1 MPSWASDSKLDAA
14 QASPCQ
20 LAQEFRPDRLGLG
33 CADLHAEHLTSAVGV
48 DAHRDDDR
56 DRDNATTATNLQV
69 GWMSRRWAPY
79 RIAAAGLA
87 SPLAE
92 PDVRLSLRI
101 RLSRRH
107 GKVRR
112 ILHARRYR
120 STGVQQSTCCSAD
133 PSLQTRLVAWRL
145 LGCLEPHSSLGV
157 AFGRFLWSQVQRR
170 PMYQSRATNTRPA
183 PTQ

>member
-1 MPSWASDSKLDAA
+1 
-14 QASPCQ
+14 
-20 LAQEFRPDRLGLG
+20 
-33 CADLHAEHLTSAVGV
+33 
-48 DAHRDDDR
+48 
-56 DRDNATTATNLQV
+56 
-69 GWMSRRWAPY
+69 MSRRWAPY

-101 RLSRRH
+101 RFSRRH

-157 AFGRFLWSQVQRR
+157 AFGRFLWSQVQTQADVPVESDKHAASAHTVAIIIR
-170 PMYQSRATNTRPA
+170 PSAGDGIHLPELFAKTDGDAITLRQFWPYNR
-183 PTQ
+183 